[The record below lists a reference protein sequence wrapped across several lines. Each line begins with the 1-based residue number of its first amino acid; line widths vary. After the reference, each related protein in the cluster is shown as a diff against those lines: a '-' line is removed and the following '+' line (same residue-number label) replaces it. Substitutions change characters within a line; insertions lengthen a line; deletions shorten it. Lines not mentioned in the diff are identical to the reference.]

1 MNLCIIWNKIILH
14 IFNIKRIIRIYLW
27 RTTNPN
33 KAQIV
38 ESISNEVNLTKKDVA
53 YIIDSLF
60 DIIKKG
66 LVKDSHIELRG
77 FGTFGTKVRKARM
90 ARNPKTNEPIKVPEH
105 SIAYFKPGKELKD
118 LVTSRKG

>member
-1 MNLCIIWNKIILH
+1 MKKKQTL
-14 IFNIKRIIRIYLW
+14 
-27 RTTNPN
+27 T

-38 ESISNEVNLTKKDVA
+38 ESISVETNITKKDIA

-66 LVKDSHIELRG
+66 LTKDAHIELRG

-90 ARNPKTNEPIKVPEH
+90 ARNPKTNEPIEVPEH

-118 LVTSRKG
+118 IITNRKIN